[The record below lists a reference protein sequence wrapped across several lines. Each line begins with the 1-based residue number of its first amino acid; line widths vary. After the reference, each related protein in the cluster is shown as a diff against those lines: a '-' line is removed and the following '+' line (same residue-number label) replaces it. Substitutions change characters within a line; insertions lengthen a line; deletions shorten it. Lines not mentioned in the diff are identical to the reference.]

1 LSIRATATWLTA
13 GVLLA
18 ACTGQPTP
26 TPTPSNPDP
35 SVSSAAPST
44 IPTPTATAS
53 SSTPTGKVPLGTGAG
68 LAVAPVDYG
77 GSTLVRASFAAADRA
92 SRRPV
97 ALQRRAGSSWEQ
109 LAVTP
114 MSGSGAAE
122 FLVPGAGD
130 SYRAVALAASGA
142 AKPVATPT
150 AKAGDQW
157 SGVLDTGFDGG
168 SLKRPWDYRLT
179 DVYDAGGRWCSAPRK
194 ANVAVRK
201 GTVRL
206 TMSKAS
212 KAVSTRVA
220 ASARGKQARAGEKVV
235 GCPQGVFDNAMV
247 STQGRFTV
255 SSGIVAARVKFPRT
269 PGAHASVW
277 LQSDAGQE
285 LDMIETFGHGRGVTN
300 VIHVKGIKMPA
311 DGKDAYVAS
320 KLVADPAWWDAWHT
334 VSVEWDRRSVR
345 FRLDGRLTRELK
357 VNLAPA
363 NYFLVISLLSSD
375 WETYRLKRPDARP
388 GSGVNAA
395 DVAKPKL
402 PFSMQVDWVRAWRP
416 R

>member
-1 LSIRATATWLTA
+1 MRGRTTAAWLLTGA
-13 GVLLA
+13 LLA
-18 ACTGQPTP
+18 GCTGQPMP
-26 TPTPSNPDP
+26 TTSSPVAEP
-35 SVSSAAPST
+35 SVTSAAPSV
-44 IPTPTATAS
+44 TPTATATS
-53 SSTPTGKVPLGTGAG
+53 SVPTGDVPVGAG
-68 LAVAPVDYG
+68 ATLEVAPVDYG
-77 GSTLVRASFAAADRA
+77 GKTLVRAGFADTHRV

-97 ALQRRAGSSWEQ
+97 ALQRRVGSSWQEV
-109 LAVTP
+109 AVTP
-114 MSGSGAAE
+114 MGKAGDAEFMVAGSG
-122 FLVPGAGD
+122 G
-130 SYRAVALAASGA
+130 SYRAVALAAAGA
-142 AKPVATPT
+142 AKAVATPT
-150 AKAGDQW
+150 RKAGDQW
-157 SGVLDTGFDGG
+157 ARVLDSGFDGT
-168 SLKRPWDYRLT
+168 SLKKPWDFRLT

-194 ANVAVRK
+194 RNVAVKK
-201 GTVRL
+201 GTVTL

-220 ASARGKQARAGEKVV
+220 ASARAKQSRAGEKVV
-235 GCPQGVFDNAMV
+235 GCPEGVFDNAMV

-255 SSGIVAARVKFPRT
+255 PSGIVAARVKFPRE

-300 VIHVKGIKMPA
+300 VIHVRGTKMPA
-311 DGKDAYVAS
+311 DGKQAYVAP

-334 VSVEWDRRSVR
+334 VSVEWDRSRVR

-375 WETYRLKRPDARP
+375 WETYRLAKPDARP
-388 GSGVNAA
+388 GSGVDVA
-395 DVAKPKL
+395 DVAKPRL